1 VRGARAVHK
10 TFVEDP
16 RLARVRPYVVWI
28 PMLDEDEGKEV
39 PHASTNVRLSPQ
51 YFDGQMRL
59 GTAVARALGLPPVY
73 DIYMFF
79 GPEAEWT
86 TTAPVPEVVIGQLG
100 GAIVATPG
108 ALPALADQ
116 SKLLP
121 ELDGRLVVVAAS
133 QGAAFPALLEQVS
146 LAFAAR
152 HPSPA
157 QR

>member
-1 VRGARAVHK
+1 MRGARAVHK

-59 GTAVARALGLPPVY
+59 GSDVAHALGLPQPVY
-73 DIYMFF
+73 DIYLFF

-86 TTAPVPEVVIGQLG
+86 TTAPVPELAIGQLDG
-100 GAIVATPG
+100 VVVATPG
-108 ALPALADQ
+108 ALPALTDQ

-121 ELDGRLVVVAAS
+121 ELDGHMVVVAAS

-146 LAFAAR
+146 VAFAMR
-152 HPSPA
+152 HPPPTP
-157 QR
+157 